1 MSVDATK
8 WAWLQQIKSS
18 HKLVLLALADRAG
31 EDNECWPSVSRLEKD
46 TGLDRKTIMSAIQ
59 SMENDGILTV
69 FRIQGAGN
77 KYKLMGV
84 DNRETNTKNGTS
96 LNGRTSAKKGT
107 ASSTKIGT
115 STGIG
120 TSTRNGTTPVPK
132 TGQGSTKNGTTTS
145 TKNGI
150 QNLKEEPINN
160 LKGNLKDIAI
170 LAEFGIGQD
179 LAKDFITH
187 RKKHKAAIS
196 KTVLNG
202 FQRESD
208 IAGISI
214 NDAIR
219 ISIERGWRGFK
230 AEWIKNSQQPLA
242 QNYRSNPAA
251 RTANNI
257 AVLQDF
263 IDGN

>member
-77 KYKLMGV
+77 KYKLLGV
-84 DNRETNTKNGTS
+84 DNRETSTKN
-96 LNGRTSAKKGT
+96 GT
-107 ASSTKIGT
+107 ASSTKNGT

-202 FQRESD
+202 FQREAD

-230 AEWIKNSQQPLA
+230 AEWIKKSQQPLA

-257 AVLQDF
+257 AVLQEF